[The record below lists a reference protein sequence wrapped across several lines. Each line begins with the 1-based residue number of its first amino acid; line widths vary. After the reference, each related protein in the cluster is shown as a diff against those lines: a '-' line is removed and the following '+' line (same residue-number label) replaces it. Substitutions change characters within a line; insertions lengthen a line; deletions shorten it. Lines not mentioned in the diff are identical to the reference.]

1 MRQEL
6 IRPGAFELSYEIR
19 KLLKSRPIKGARTNH
34 LLGEVTLFKRMPKPL
49 IG

>member
-34 LLGEVTLFKRMPKPL
+34 LLGEVTYSKECQKTL